1 MKNDEF
7 QNKEL
12 TPAQID
18 MICQTMATLSIENL
32 KIGKVGTEAM
42 GSMLKGDISIQ
53 DYQKMLKENYR
64 ASNQQ

>member
-1 MKNDEF
+1 MRNDMF

-12 TPAQID
+12 TTSQID
-18 MICQTMATLSIENL
+18 MIRQTKATLSIENI
-32 KIGKVGTEAM
+32 KIGKVGIEAM

-53 DYQKMLKENYR
+53 DYQKMIKENYK